1 MRLSR
6 VVACSL
12 SVARASRAGVV
23 VLGTVGAGAGV
34 LGGASTSEDCTS
46 EDGAGAGAGAVL
58 GATVVVVQPRS
69 GPLPVPAAP
78 LAPATTG
85 TTWNASTD
93 AIAAAITDAMTTG
106 RRRPR

>member
-34 LGGASTSEDCTS
+34 LGGASTSDDCTS
-46 EDGAGAGAGAVL
+46 EDGAGAGAVF
-58 GATVVVVQPRS
+58 GATVVVVRPRS